1 MSQWTH
7 ILTAAEIDA
16 YVAKVESLDPAFAA
30 EQKRFYE
37 AQSVGD
43 LCALMHQSWLCN
55 DADGYQL
62 ARSYKALKEGA

>member
-7 ILTAAEIDA
+7 VLTAAEIDA

-37 AQSVGD
+37 AQTISG
-43 LCALMHQSWLCN
+43 LSALMHQSWLCN
-55 DADGYQL
+55 DATGYQL
-62 ARSYKALKEGA
+62 ARSYKTLKEGA